1 MEITGRVTADAK
13 VNALADE
20 RQVVNFTI
28 AINDYYKPKGSREG
42 KQITTYINCSY
53 WLSSGIAERLLKG
66 TLVQVYG
73 RIGVQAYNDMDGNA
87 RAFLTF
93 HGNNIKI
100 LASSKSSNQQEQSGY
115 ASAASSYMSNTATDS
130 TDNAPF

>member
-13 VNALADE
+13 VFALADE

-28 AINDYYKPKGSREG
+28 AINDYYKPRGSSEG

-53 WLSSGIAERLLKG
+53 WLSIKIAERLVKG

-87 RAFLTF
+87 RASLTF

-100 LASSKSSNQQEQSGY
+100 LASSKGNNQQEQSGY
-115 ASAASSYMSNTATDS
+115 ASAAISYMIHAATDS